1 MEGMQDRAEVRDW
14 SLESGGCR
22 LRNAA
27 QPDEHHRLR
36 GTEGA
41 HSVRVSCMWNVETPS
56 GSGPLFLA
64 GRPTVRKAE
73 LLGGNRMTREANAGP
88 PKGDGKGITS
98 SGRLLVV

>member
-1 MEGMQDRAEVRDW
+1 MQDPAEIRDW
-14 SLESGGCR
+14 PPESGGCR

-27 QPDEHHRLR
+27 QPGEHHCPR

-56 GSGPLFLA
+56 GSGCLA
-64 GRPTVRKAE
+64 GRPTVREAE
-73 LLGGNRMTREANAGP
+73 SLGGNRMTREANAGTS
-88 PKGDGKGITS
+88 KGDGKDFTS